1 MKLKKIMNKSRGE
14 IMNGIEK
21 LKQLTNVYRTALNEG
36 IASDNWVERLREKMK
51 DYGRNLI
58 ITASELEEYQSFLE
72 RVADKVPGATEIEG
86 IGFFTHTDLV
96 LALHQYQKNDP
107 NITDKRSNLEILASE
122 KAKEKIAPEEIR
134 PVEVA
139 YSQLFDVVQRV
150 NDLDRYAQFR
160 ALNDLISAL
169 EVWLDGC
176 KTIDIEIW

>member
-1 MKLKKIMNKSRGE
+1 
-14 IMNGIEK
+14 MNGIEK

-51 DYGRNLI
+51 DYGRDLV
-58 ITASELEEYQSFLE
+58 ITVSEIEEYPSFLE
-72 RVADKVPGATEIEG
+72 WVADKVPGATDIDG
-86 IGFFTHTDLV
+86 IGFFTNTSLV

-122 KAKEKIAPEEIR
+122 KAQEKIAPEEIR

-139 YSQLFDVVQRV
+139 YQQLFDVVQRV

-160 ALNDLISAL
+160 ALNDLIRAI

-176 KTIDIEIW
+176 KMIDIEIW

>member
-1 MKLKKIMNKSRGE
+1 
-14 IMNGIEK
+14 MNGIEK
-21 LKQLTNVYRTALNEG
+21 LKQLTYVYRTALNEG
-36 IASDNWVERLREKMK
+36 IASDGWVQRLREKMK

-72 RVADKVPGATEIEG
+72 WVADKVPGATEIEG

-134 PVEVA
+134 PVEMA

-160 ALNDLISAL
+160 ALNDLIRAL